1 MVDDAPQNSEGLA
14 PGATAAMR
22 VFIFKSEARPDL
34 GAFCGDL
41 AGLQLPSQFKPWR
54 VVGVVAPGKEP
65 PYKLSRQV
73 IDAAIRERGFQ
84 LFRLGKKDSVS
95 KTVI

>member
-1 MVDDAPQNSEGLA
+1 MVSDAPHNSEDLVPDAG
-14 PGATAAMR
+14 GATR
-22 VFIFKSEARPDL
+22 IFIFKSEARPDL

-65 PYKLSRQV
+65 PYKLSREV
-73 IDAAIRERGFQ
+73 IAAAIREHGFQ
-84 LFRLGKKDSVS
+84 LFRLGKKD
-95 KTVI
+95 

>member
-1 MVDDAPQNSEGLA
+1 MVGDATLNSEDLA
-14 PGATAAMR
+14 PNAGNAMR
-22 VFIFKSEARPDL
+22 IFIFKSEARPDL

-54 VVGVVAPGKEP
+54 VVGAVAPDKNP

-73 IDAAIRERGFQ
+73 IEAAIRSHGFQ
-84 LFRLGKKDSVS
+84 LFRPSKKE
-95 KTVI
+95 